1 MRSCLFSGVLA
12 VVLLSNPTVSS
23 AQSDFLG
30 TERPVRGV
38 SRPAAAP
45 AETPALPAGVPQ
57 SGGMMVSRDTKLT
70 AGDEITIQ
78 IKEDRD
84 PPLRTAVT
92 DTGEVELN
100 GLGRVYVAGK
110 TSSEAESLISSYLKQ
125 RYYHQATVE
134 VGILRKAVGTVRPY
148 KAVIAGKVGRP
159 GPQYFTGANPLKLTE
174 AVIVAGTN
182 LYSELRK
189 VRLTRGG
196 RSVDHNVEL
205 IMKEG
210 RTDLDVPLQDGD
222 QIFIPAKG
230 IVFQSQ

>member
-1 MRSCLFSGVLA
+1 
-12 VVLLSNPTVSS
+12 
-23 AQSDFLG
+23 
-30 TERPVRGV
+30 
-38 SRPAAAP
+38 
-45 AETPALPAGVPQ
+45 
-57 SGGMMVSRDTKLT
+57 MMVSRDTKLT

-110 TSSEAESLISSYLKQ
+110 TSSEAEALIAGYLKQ
-125 RYYHQATVE
+125 KYYHQATVE
-134 VGILRKAVGTVRPY
+134 VGIQRKAVGTVRPY

-196 RSVDHNVEL
+196 RSADHNVEL

-222 QIFIPAKG
+222 QIFVPAKG

>member
-1 MRSCLFSGVLA
+1 MRSCLYFCVFAAFLYSC
-12 VVLLSNPTVSS
+12 PTDSP

-30 TERPVRGV
+30 AERPARGV
-38 SRPAAAP
+38 SRPSGPPPEVPAMPAAA
-45 AETPALPAGVPQ
+45 PQ

-70 AGDEITIQ
+70 AGDELTIQ

-110 TSSEAESLISSYLKQ
+110 TSSEAEALISSYLKQ
-125 RYYHQATVE
+125 KYYHQATVE
-134 VGILRKAVGTVRPY
+134 VGIQRKAVGTVRPY

-196 RSVDHNVEL
+196 RSSDHNVEL